1 MSKHRATCPATLGDG
16 PLVCTRADTHEPH
29 HGCTY
34 ESTSGVPDAPKE
46 EL

>member
-1 MSKHRATCPATLGDG
+1 MICSAHLGDDDTG
-16 PLVCTRADTHEPH
+16 LACTRPDAHEPH
-29 HGCTY
+29 RGCTY

>member
-1 MSKHRATCPATLGDG
+1 MTCPAHLGSDDG
-16 PLVCTRADTHEPH
+16 ALACTRLDPHEPH

-34 ESTSGVPDAPKE
+34 ESTSGVPHAPKE

>member
-1 MSKHRATCPATLGDG
+1 MTCTARLGDSDDALACIRTD
-16 PLVCTRADTHEPH
+16 PHEPH
-29 HGCTY
+29 RGCTY